1 MKRLIEKG
9 LMFGNMIRVDSPAWV
24 ARYNRALKLV
34 TGRETALTEFHIDLA
49 GFSPEVGDEI
59 GDLDY
64 LNPEG
69 AHRQFILLTT
79 EQKTAPLLNADLSVL
94 RELLKQFIH
103 DNESQLFS
111 LTARDAVVG
120 EMDDMVWQVKTP
132 ADLLQINRIR
142 ISADTTGNHV
152 ANADKLTALI
162 QRFRAEPT
170 GWYDDVLIAQMIAQA
185 KETGDVIRNPVHL
198 EVGEYDVPDFWTSL
212 FGGVYVFR
220 SPREKA
226 MIFTDASIF
235 TDPAHDTNL
244 PGVKM
249 MALQDTNGIAMWLAR
264 NALAEPIITAKGAD
278 GAAILRQKIDFVLID
293 AATKLG
299 IDTGDGTRSALRRAA
314 ARMGA
319 GLPAE
324 IRGLSALLRYAEEGG
339 AWPVIDSAD
348 PAYFYA
354 IRASAGPARDLVN
367 QLLTELAPHD
377 VRALFIMHKPLFYK
391 RYQTWEEAKKE
402 YVANQLAR
410 EYQIDKQGT
419 REALFG
425 PEPGMEEPAAPTAA
439 TSGPWGPVQSASG
452 TKLTEAVTG
461 WRSGAGGL
469 RDRADPVVPSKPALR
484 GPWGK

>member
-1 MKRLIEKG
+1 MLAQSHRL
-9 LMFGNMIRVDSPAWV
+9 
-24 ARYNRALKLV
+24 
-34 TGRETALTEFHIDLA
+34 
-49 GFSPEVGDEI
+49 
-59 GDLDY
+59 
-64 LNPEG
+64 
-69 AHRQFILLTT
+69 
-79 EQKTAPLLNADLSVL
+79 
-94 RELLKQFIH
+94 
-103 DNESQLFS
+103 
-111 LTARDAVVG
+111 DA
-120 EMDDMVWQVKTP
+120 
-132 ADLLQINRIR
+132 
-142 ISADTTGNHV
+142 
-152 ANADKLTALI
+152 
-162 QRFRAEPT
+162 
-170 GWYDDVLIAQMIAQA
+170 
-185 KETGDVIRNPVHL
+185 
-198 EVGEYDVPDFWTSL
+198 
-212 FGGVYVFR
+212 
-220 SPREKA
+220 
-226 MIFTDASIF
+226 
-235 TDPAHDTNL
+235 
-244 PGVKM
+244 
-249 MALQDTNGIAMWLAR
+249 
-264 NALAEPIITAKGAD
+264 
-278 GAAILRQKIDFVLID
+278 
-293 AATKLG
+293 
-299 IDTGDGTRSALRRAA
+299 
-314 ARMGA
+314 
-319 GLPAE
+319 